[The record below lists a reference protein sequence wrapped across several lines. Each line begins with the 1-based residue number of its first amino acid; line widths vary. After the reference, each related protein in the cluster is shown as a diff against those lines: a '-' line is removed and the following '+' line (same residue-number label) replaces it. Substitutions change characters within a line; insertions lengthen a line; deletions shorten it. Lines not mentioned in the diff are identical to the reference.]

1 MAYINA
7 TSIAQ
12 KYYICSHACG
22 GFFNTSQLLKSR
34 LKMMQIYLHGILN
47 HFSLKHPCH
56 AINKR
61 IIMKYFE

>member
-1 MAYINA
+1 MLQALHKNITYA
-7 TSIAQ
+7 VMLLGA
-12 KYYICSHACG
+12 
-22 GFFNTSQLLKSR
+22 FNTSQLLKSR

>member
-1 MAYINA
+1 MLQALHKNITYA
-7 TSIAQ
+7 VMLVGAFLTL
-12 KYYICSHACG
+12 
-22 GFFNTSQLLKSR
+22 TSQLLKSR

-61 IIMKYFE
+61 IIMKYFQ